1 MISGAEKWLSFY
13 SKIMSELVDI
23 GVKTSMDLIKN
34 ESLDKVNNF
43 SGYMYLK
50 NLLEILDSIAINI
63 SNGITGTSTKTL
75 NRVALEHF
83 FGAYY
88 LFIKK
93 NDYQRKCKD
102 IAFISILEER
112 KGFEPFYKE
121 NLKKTSEKLKNQY
134 KIDVG
139 LKLLN
144 TDYSKNQKKYD
155 QLLNHPDFAEV
166 KNEYNRTKNKDFF
179 KHKNIV
185 PWYSLWDGPNNIE
198 ILSRQ
203 TETWNT
209 YDSLYRNFSLYLHGH
224 KTIEKDRIHYDS
236 EGKLFTYAIRTPY
249 ELNFISAP
257 FIYICYY
264 LFHKILEDYI
274 IEKDELISRL
284 DRVLIKYFKYNPI
297 EDPFDPMTNSFK
309 PFPE

>member
-1 MISGAEKWLSFY
+1 MKSEEEKWLTFY
-13 SKIMSELVDI
+13 SNTMHELVDI
-23 GVKTSMDLIKN
+23 GVTISIDLMKN
-34 ESLDKVNNF
+34 EDLNKINNF

-50 NLLEILDSIAINI
+50 NLLEILDSISINI
-63 SNGITGTSTKTL
+63 ANGITGTSTKTL
-75 NRVALEHF
+75 NRVALEYF

-93 NDYQRKCKD
+93 THYQKKCKD

-139 LKLLN
+139 SKLSN
-144 TDYSKNQKKYD
+144 IDYSKNQKKYD
-155 QLLNHPDFAEV
+155 QLLNHSDFKEV
-166 KNEYNRTKNKDFF
+166 KNEYTRTKNKDFF
-179 KHKNIV
+179 KYKNIV

-203 TETWNT
+203 TETWNI

-224 KTIEKDRIHYDS
+224 KTIEINRIHKDS
-236 EGKLFTYAIRTPY
+236 KGTLFTYAIGTPY
-249 ELNFISAP
+249 ELNFITSP
-257 FIYICYY
+257 FIYICHY
-264 LFHKILEDYI
+264 LFHKILNDYI
-274 IEKDELISRL
+274 IEKDELMIRL
-284 DRVLIKYFKYNPI
+284 DEVLLNYFKYNPK
-297 EDPFDPMTNSFK
+297 EDPFDPITNSFK